1 MDIGE
6 SYENQQS
13 EATNMK
19 TTKLFLYLLALI
31 MVVGIL
37 PVAAFAT
44 DSTEPSVTITH
55 ISLDP
60 AKDALGFKA
69 SVNGSLDAVTQ
80 IGFAFRVNGG
90 AEKVYKLTKTPEDGI
105 FSARVKNILAND
117 GGEATLE
124 AYAFV
129 VINGETVKS
138 DWQSTSMKDTLQAV
152 NNAWYTA
159 GYNQTQKAAVKTLC
173 ETYMAQTEAWN
184 LGNIFAEPNPFFGTA
199 QGYVTTDGVDL
210 SRDGGDAPSISF
222 VGASPQYAYVKDVFT
237 DKFCFETE
245 INVSAVLNNDG
256 WPKFG
261 LGVIG
266 ESEMVKFYVDMATDM
281 TATQVGVVYQ
291 PTGQDDNWA
300 GARSV
305 TVSDMSFT
313 GSDTVKLK
321 LIRDGRAYY
330 FYVNDM
336 LALSDELGFKAENGA
351 VGMFSFNTEL
361 TATNYTI
368 GIDDALADCLLLAVS
383 EVNLQVGEEAY
394 IADKLSMVEGLTLT
408 WNSDNTDVAAVDN
421 GMITAKGVG
430 STKVIVTASNHK
442 KAVCVVNVSAA
453 VIDPLKLN
461 LTSTSVK
468 VGESV
473 TLNSVNLDDRTV
485 TYTSG
490 DTSLLTVTET
500 GVISG
505 VKAGYTTVTA
515 TDTYGNTD
523 TCYVLIVDD
532 NSEFV
537 VDGDISEWLES
548 GTGKYQGYTFA
559 DLEGTNRSVTVYS
572 VLRADGVYIGG
583 EATHNFKNENYATWY
598 WNTNFEVFVTCGA
611 NQEQKWVIHNN
622 NSPDVVAKLTTVEQE
637 SVYRSTFEMFI
648 PIKTNAWDDIG
659 YARIGWAF
667 KNKGDALTIERA
679 NSVAQSNPDWWWP
692 VSHKPDDMS
701 AHWFIYQD
709 GMYEAKKAAPIPEEL
724 IYYKQDFDSVEDGAL
739 PGDWKF
745 SLGISETA
753 EVVDG
758 KLHLASTKKSQRA
771 GVILDFIPEVDDYAV
786 EFDMTLVS
794 ATGSGKWA
802 GLVFDYCNETSYFPY
817 WQAVLGSNG
826 NINVDRRTD
835 SDTYDPVNAI
845 TTGKG
850 ALSYDVPMHIRIEI
864 DEQIVTYYIDGVRY
878 AQVTL
883 DVARNSGAKL
893 GLTCRGCDVYFDNFE
908 IQELVYFKQDF
919 DSVEDGALPGDW
931 KFLLGISETAE
942 VVDGKLHLASTKK
955 SQRAGVILDFIPE
968 VDDYAVEFDMTL
980 VSATGSG
987 KWAGLVFDYC
997 NETSYFPYWQAVL
1010 GSNGNINVDR
1020 RTDSDTYDPVNA
1032 ITTGKGALSYD
1043 VPMHIRIE
1051 INGQVVTYYID
1062 GIQYAQ
1068 VALSVARNSGAK
1080 LGLTCRGCDVYYD
1093 NFKIK
1098 ASR

>member
-1 MDIGE
+1 
-6 SYENQQS
+6 
-13 EATNMK
+13 MK

-105 FSARVKNILAND
+105 FSARVKNILANE

-124 AYAFV
+124 AYTFV
-129 VINGETVKS
+129 VVNGETVKS

-245 INVSAVLNNDG
+245 INVSAVLNNDA

-408 WNSDNTDVAAVDN
+408 WSSDNTDVAAVDN

-648 PIKTNAWDDIG
+648 PYEVTDLNDMS

-667 KNKGDALTIERA
+667 KNKGDALTVERPG
-679 NSVAQSNPDWWWP
+679 SVAQSNPDWWWP
-692 VSHKPDDMS
+692 NPHQPDDMS
-701 AHWFIYQD
+701 KHWYVYQD
-709 GMYEAKKAAPIPEEL
+709 GMYEAEKSEPLPAGV
-724 IYYKQDFDSVEDGAL
+724 YYRQDFDKTENGSL
-739 PGDWKF
+739 PSDWTF
-745 SLGISETA
+745 AINTHETA

-758 KLHLASTKKSQRA
+758 KLHMKGATNNPV
-771 GVILDFIPEVDDYAV
+771 VILDFVPEVENYAV

-794 ATGSGKWA
+794 ASDAKRWT
-802 GLVFDYCNETSYFPY
+802 GLVFDYVSSNSY
-817 WQAVLGSNG
+817 WQAVLRQNG
-826 NINVDRRTD
+826 NINVDRWIGKFSPTN
-835 SDTYDPVNAI
+835 SV
-845 TTGKG
+845 TTEKG
-850 ALSYDVPMHIRIEI
+850 AISYGTSMRIRIEI
-864 DEQIVTYYIDGVRY
+864 DE
-878 AQVTL
+878 
-883 DVARNSGAKL
+883 
-893 GLTCRGCDVYFDNFE
+893 
-908 IQELVYFKQDF
+908 
-919 DSVEDGALPGDW
+919 
-931 KFLLGISETAE
+931 
-942 VVDGKLHLASTKK
+942 
-955 SQRAGVILDFIPE
+955 
-968 VDDYAVEFDMTL
+968 
-980 VSATGSG
+980 
-987 KWAGLVFDYC
+987 
-997 NETSYFPYWQAVL
+997 
-1010 GSNGNINVDR
+1010 
-1020 RTDSDTYDPVNA
+1020 
-1032 ITTGKGALSYD
+1032 
-1043 VPMHIRIE
+1043 
-1051 INGQVVTYYID
+1051 QVVTYYID

-1068 VALSVARNSGAK
+1068 VALSEARSSGAK
-1080 LGLTCRGCDVYYD
+1080 LGFSCNKSEVYFDNFEIKELVYYTQNFDAVTDGMLPDGWTHSINAGYGVVGVSEGQLCVNGYDAKKDLGVICNYVPAVDDYAVEFDMTYQQARNDARWSGLVFDYVTNKAYWQAVIRKNGNINIDRYTGSFTANAFTTDIGTYTLPVTIHVRVEIRGNVVTYFVDGIQYAQLTMNIDRNESGLLGLACSQSKVYYD

-1098 ASR
+1098 ALAVE

>member
-1 MDIGE
+1 M
-6 SYENQQS
+6 N
-13 EATNMK
+13 K
-19 TTKLFLYLLALI
+19 TRILSLLVALVI
-31 MVVGIL
+31 ALGMLSVT
-37 PVAAFAT
+37 AFAEDGT
-44 DSTEPSVTITH
+44 DQAVSDLTVEITH
-55 ISLDP
+55 VSLDP

-69 SVNGSLDAVTQ
+69 SVDGSLDAVTE

-90 AEKVYKLTKTPEDGI
+90 AEKVYQLEKTPTDGVI
-105 FSARVKNILAND
+105 TARVKNILAAG
-117 GGEATLE
+117 GGEANLE

-129 VINGETVKS
+129 VVNGQIIRSE
-138 DWQSTSMKDTLQAV
+138 WQSTSMKNTLQAV
-152 NNAWYTA
+152 NAAWNTA
-159 GYNQTQKAAVKTLC
+159 GYTQSQKLAVRELCNKFKTTVEGWSLD
-173 ETYMAQTEAWN
+173 
-184 LGNIFAEPNPFFGTA
+184 NIFGTFFGDA
-199 QGYVTTDGVDL
+199 GAFVTGSQFDL
-210 SRDGGDAPSISF
+210 SADTGANTGVVNVSDEGIAMGYIRDFAEDNF
-222 VGASPQYAYVKDVFT
+222 Y
-237 DKFCFETE
+237 FETKIHVGGVAATE
-245 INVSAVLNNDG
+245 N

-261 LGVIG
+261 LFV
-266 ESEMVKFYVDMATDM
+266 ESDDVRESFYVDMKTDKTSGTVGHV
-281 TATQVGVVYQ
+281 TAIEDLYNWDGAVSVG
-291 PTGQDDNWA
+291 
-300 GARSV
+300 
-305 TVSDMSFT
+305 VSDMALSGENEYVTLGVLKNGEQLRLFVDGKYAMSYVSDFT
-313 GSDTVKLK
+313 GSVAA
-321 LIRDGRAYY
+321 G
-330 FYVNDM
+330 V
-336 LALSDELGFKAENGA
+336 
-351 VGMFSFNTEL
+351 FSFNTEL
-361 TATNYTI
+361 TLMEYSVCDT
-368 GIDDALADCLLLAVS
+368 LLLDVS
-383 EVNLQVGEEAY
+383 EVNLKVGEEAY
-394 IADKLSMVEGLTLT
+394 IADKLSVEEGLTLT
-408 WNSDNTDVAAVDN
+408 WSTDNADVAVVND
-421 GMITAKGVG
+421 GFITAVGVG
-430 STKVIVTASNHK
+430 STKVTVTASNNK
-442 KAVCVVNVSAA
+442 IAFCTVNVSAA
-453 VIDPLKLN
+453 TVDPLKLN
-461 LTSTSVK
+461 LTSSSVRVGQSVTLSSINADARTLTFTCDDASLLTITDDGVITGVK
-468 VGESV
+468 VG
-473 TLNSVNLDDRTV
+473 
-485 TYTSG
+485 Y
-490 DTSLLTVTET
+490 
-500 GVISG
+500 
-505 VKAGYTTVTA
+505 ATVTA
-515 TDTYGNTD
+515 TDSYGNTD
-523 TCYVLIVDD
+523 KCYVLVVDD

-537 VDGDISEWLES
+537 VDGDISEWVDN
-548 GTGKYQGYTFA
+548 GNGKYQGHTFA

-572 VLRADGVYIGG
+572 VLREDGIYIGG
-583 EATHNFKNENYATWY
+583 EATHNFKNENYTTWY
-598 WNTNFEVFVTCGA
+598 WNTNFEVFVTSGTTM
-611 NQEQKWVIHNN
+611 EQKWVIHNN
-622 NSPDVVAKLTTVEQE
+622 NSPDVVAVLETVENQG
-637 SVYRSTFEMFI
+637 VYKSTFEMFI

-826 NINVDRRTD
+826 NINVDRRTA
-835 SDTYDPVNAI
+835 SSTYDPVNAI

-908 IQELVYFKQDF
+908 IQELIYYKQDF

-931 KFLLGISETAE
+931 KFSLGISETAE

-1020 RTDSDTYDPVNA
+1020 RTASSTYDPVNA